1 MVTLNVIGEM
11 MRILRL
17 TTILFILGLI
27 ISACSQE
34 PPAVQVV
41 ETYFNAI
48 VEQNDAL
55 IPQIVCE
62 EWQFDAYLEMD
73 SFLAVNP
80 VLEDLSCNIVS
91 EDQNSAVINC
101 QGSILATY
109 NEEQQKIDLSSRN
122 LIVRKEANEWLIC
135 GQQ

>member
-1 MVTLNVIGEM
+1 MIGDM

-17 TTILFILGLI
+17 TMILCVLGLVM
-27 ISACSQE
+27 SACSQQS
-34 PPAVQVV
+34 PAVQVV

-48 VEQNDAL
+48 VEQNDDI

-80 VLEDLSCNIVS
+80 VLEDLSCSVVS
-91 EDQNSAVINC
+91 EDENSAVVNC
-101 QGSILATY
+101 QGNILATY

-122 LIVRKEANEWLIC
+122 FIVRKEANEWLIC

>member
-1 MVTLNVIGEM
+1 

-17 TTILFILGLI
+17 TTILFIFGLI
-27 ISACSQE
+27 ISACAQQ
-34 PPAVQVV
+34 PPAAQVV

-80 VLEDLSCNIVS
+80 VLEDLSCTVIS
-91 EDQNSAVINC
+91 EDQNSAIVNC

-109 NEEQQKIDLSSRN
+109 NEEQQKIDLSNRN
-122 LIVRKEANEWLIC
+122 FIVRKEANEWLIC
-135 GQQ
+135 GQR

>member
-1 MVTLNVIGEM
+1 MIGDM

-17 TTILFILGLI
+17 TMILCVLGLVM
-27 ISACSQE
+27 SACSQQS
-34 PPAVQVV
+34 PAVQVV

-48 VEQNDAL
+48 VEQNDDL

-80 VLEDLSCNIVS
+80 VLEDLSCSVVS
-91 EDQNSAVINC
+91 EDENSAVVNC
-101 QGSILATY
+101 QGNILATY

-122 LIVRKEANEWLIC
+122 FIVRKEANEWLIC

>member
-1 MVTLNVIGEM
+1 MVTLNLIGEM

-17 TTILFILGLI
+17 TTILFIFGLI
-27 ISACSQE
+27 ISACAQQ

-80 VLEDLSCNIVS
+80 VLEDLSCTVVS
-91 EDQNSAVINC
+91 EDQNSAIVNC

-109 NEEQQKIDLSSRN
+109 NEEQQKIDLSNRN
-122 LIVRKEANEWLIC
+122 FIVRKEANEWLLC

>member
-1 MVTLNVIGEM
+1 

-17 TTILFILGLI
+17 TTILFIFGLI
-27 ISACSQE
+27 ISACAQQ

-80 VLEDLSCNIVS
+80 VLEDLSCTVVS
-91 EDQNSAVINC
+91 EDQNSAIVNC

-109 NEEQQKIDLSSRN
+109 NEEQQKIDLSNRN
-122 LIVRKEANEWLIC
+122 FIVRKEANEWLIC
-135 GQQ
+135 GQR

>member
-1 MVTLNVIGEM
+1 

-17 TTILFILGLI
+17 TMILCVLGLVM
-27 ISACSQE
+27 SACSQQS
-34 PPAVQVV
+34 PAVQVV

-48 VEQNDAL
+48 VEQNDDI

-80 VLEDLSCNIVS
+80 VLEDLSCSVVS
-91 EDQNSAVINC
+91 EDENSAVVNC
-101 QGSILATY
+101 QGNILATY

-122 LIVRKEANEWLIC
+122 FIVRKEANEWLIC

>member
-1 MVTLNVIGEM
+1 M

-17 TTILFILGLI
+17 TTILFIFGLI
-27 ISACSQE
+27 ISACAQQ

-80 VLEDLSCNIVS
+80 VLEDLSCTVVS
-91 EDQNSAVINC
+91 EDQNSAIVNC

-109 NEEQQKIDLSSRN
+109 NEEQQKIDLSNRN
-122 LIVRKEANEWLIC
+122 FIVRKEANEWLIC
-135 GQQ
+135 GQR

>member
-1 MVTLNVIGEM
+1 

-17 TTILFILGLI
+17 TMILCVLGLVM
-27 ISACSQE
+27 SACSQQS
-34 PPAVQVV
+34 PAVQVV

-48 VEQNDAL
+48 VEQNDDL

-80 VLEDLSCNIVS
+80 VLEDLSCSVVS
-91 EDQNSAVINC
+91 EDENSAVVNC
-101 QGSILATY
+101 QGNILATY

-122 LIVRKEANEWLIC
+122 FIVRKEANEWLIC

>member
-1 MVTLNVIGEM
+1 

-17 TTILFILGLI
+17 ITVLLIFGLI
-27 ISACSQE
+27 ISACSQQ
-34 PPAVQVV
+34 PPAVQTV

-80 VLEDLSCNIVS
+80 VLEDLTCDIVS
-91 EDQNSAVINC
+91 EDDNSAVVNC
-101 QGSILATY
+101 SGSILATY
-109 NEEQQKIDLSSRN
+109 NEEQQKIDLSRRN
-122 LIVRKEANEWLIC
+122 IIVRKEANEWLIC

>member
-1 MVTLNVIGEM
+1 

-17 TTILFILGLI
+17 TTILFIFGLI
-27 ISACSQE
+27 ISACAQQ

-80 VLEDLSCNIVS
+80 VLEDLSCTVVS
-91 EDQNSAVINC
+91 EDQNSAIVNC

-109 NEEQQKIDLSSRN
+109 NEEQQKIDLSNRN
-122 LIVRKEANEWLIC
+122 FIVRKEANEWLLC